1 MLLTSR
7 RSEFRGARK
16 KNKRRDFIFRLFI
29 WRQRTTTFYL
39 AWIWSKKRFDF
50 FVTADVF
57 TDVMSATLVRGKW
70 RQYQIK
76 SRVAFNLFR
85 FPLFHCAADEA
96 FRIEMPGNY
105 MCIVLSAA
113 SSSCRAHFPFN
124 LCAECR
130 RFTVEC
136 LKVAPR
142 HGLHCFAPKILK
154 VRTFD
159 TNLPCETFCAPLF
172 QSALA

>member
-7 RSEFRGARK
+7 RSEFRGAQNRK
-16 KNKRRDFIFRLFI
+16 KRRDFIFRLFI

-39 AWIWSKKRFDF
+39 VWIWRKKRFDF

-76 SRVAFNLFR
+76 SGLR
-85 FPLFHCAADEA
+85 FPLFHCAADEG
-96 FRIEMPGNY
+96 FRY
-105 MCIVLSAA
+105 QDARQL
-113 SSSCRAHFPFN
+113 RAHCFISGSIILSCPLPFQ
-124 LCAECR
+124 LACGMSKIYSRMSEGWSKAQFALFFAQDSESSHY
-130 RFTVEC
+130 
-136 LKVAPR
+136 R
-142 HGLHCFAPKILK
+142 HKFAATTREKPSA
-154 VRTFD
+154 RHF
-159 TNLPCETFCAPLF
+159 F